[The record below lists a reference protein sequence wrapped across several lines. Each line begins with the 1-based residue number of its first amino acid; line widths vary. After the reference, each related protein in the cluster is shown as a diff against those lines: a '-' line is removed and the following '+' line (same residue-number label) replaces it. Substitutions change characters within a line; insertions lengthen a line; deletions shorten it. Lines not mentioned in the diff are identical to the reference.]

1 MSLGYKFKVST
12 GCRPRGQD
20 QPYPGAALY
29 SGVRMGEM
37 IILPAGRR
45 RPLETG
51 KTILSHLQQAGA
63 PVTAHCGGRGEC
75 RACAIRIDR
84 QDLLSPKTE
93 IEESVLGDPL
103 MRLACQATVV
113 STDGT
118 LRVELPRYPRYSIV
132 ERGLRPA
139 VPLSPLVS
147 LGGREGSLSVTRGDR
162 VLGPYEGEIYGV
174 ALDIGTT
181 TLALRWL
188 ELDNRQS
195 PDRYSASVLNP
206 QIRFGDNVI
215 DRIRYAMETPDGGRH
230 LQAAVIGAV
239 NNLLS
244 CGAVRP
250 DHIYE
255 MTVAGNSVMRDLFL
269 GQPVEGLGKFP
280 FEPVSTGAV
289 DTGASELGIAIN
301 PAGNIYAL
309 PLIGHFVGADTL
321 AMILATGMHAREEVT
336 MAIDIGTNT
345 EIAVGNREGIMVT
358 SCASGPAFEGSGI
371 ACGTGSVEG
380 AIQRLSIGSGGQV
393 SYETIG
399 NGQPVG
405 ICGSGLID
413 TLAELL
419 EHGIIDRTG
428 KFKGGH
434 DRFSLSDGKR
444 GVYLDGSDLDNLKL
458 AKAAVAAGARV
469 LLERAGI
476 GAGGLSRL
484 FLAGAFGT
492 YIDVTNAKRIG
503 MLPGIPPEKV
513 EKVGNASI
521 EGAALTL
528 LSRECRQ
535 RAEELAGEITHVSL
549 DQDPAFQ
556 DLFIEELSFP
566 E

>member
-1 MSLGYKFKVST
+1 
-12 GCRPRGQD
+12 
-20 QPYPGAALY
+20 
-29 SGVRMGEM
+29 MGEM

-75 RACAIRIDR
+75 RSCGIRIDR

-93 IEESVLGDPL
+93 VEESLLGDPL
-103 MRLACQATVV
+103 MRLACQAEVV

-118 LRVELPRYPRYSIV
+118 LRVELPRYPKYSIV
-132 ERGLRPA
+132 ERGLRSA
-139 VPLSPLVS
+139 VRPSPLVS
-147 LGGREGSLSVTRGDR
+147 LGGEEGSFSVTRGGR
-162 VLGPYEGEIYGV
+162 ALGPYEGEIYGV

-188 ELDNRQS
+188 DLEDSQN

-215 DRIRYAMETPDGGRH
+215 DRIRYAVGTSDGARD
-230 LQAAVIGAV
+230 LQSGVIGAV

-269 GQPVEGLGKFP
+269 GKPVEGLGAFP
-280 FEPVSTGAV
+280 FEPVSPGAV
-289 DTGASELGIAIN
+289 ETGASELGIAIN

-345 EIAVGNREGIMVT
+345 EIAIGNREGIMVT

-380 AIQRLSIGSGGQV
+380 AIQRVEIGTGGRV
-393 SYETIG
+393 SCETIG
-399 NGQPVG
+399 AGPPVG
-405 ICGSGLID
+405 LCGSGLID
-413 TLAELL
+413 ALAELL
-419 EHGIIDRTG
+419 EHGIIDWTG
-428 KFKGGH
+428 KFTGGRE
-434 DRFSLSDGKR
+434 RFSLSEGER
-444 GVYLDGSDLDNLKL
+444 GVYLDGGDLDNLKL
-458 AKAAVAAGARV
+458 AKAAVAAGAAV
-469 LLERAGI
+469 LLERSGIAAGS
-476 GAGGLSRL
+476 LSRL

-503 MLPGIPPEKV
+503 MLPGIPPERV
-513 EKVGNASI
+513 VKVGNASI
-521 EGAALTL
+521 EGAALAL
-528 LSRECRQ
+528 LSRDCRK
-535 RAEELAGEITHVSL
+535 RGEELAGEITHVSL
-549 DQDPAFQ
+549 EQDPVFQ
-556 DLFIEELSFP
+556 DRFVEELCFR
-566 E
+566 EYEMKE

>member
-1 MSLGYKFKVST
+1 
-12 GCRPRGQD
+12 
-20 QPYPGAALY
+20 
-29 SGVRMGEM
+29 MGEM
-37 IILPAGRR
+37 IILPDGRR
-45 RPLETG
+45 IPLETG
-51 KTILSHLQQAGA
+51 RTILHHLMQTGS
-63 PVTAHCGGRGEC
+63 PLTAHCGGRGEC

-84 QDLLSPKTE
+84 PDLLSPKTGA
-93 IEESVLGDPL
+93 EESLLGDPL
-103 MRLACQATVV
+103 LRLACQATI
-113 STDGT
+113 TRADGI
-118 LRVELPRYPRYSIV
+118 LRVELPLYPRYSIV
-132 ERGLRPA
+132 EKGVRPA
-139 VPLSPLVS
+139 VPISPLVKRAGKEGPFRVS
-147 LGGREGSLSVTRGDR
+147 WGGR
-162 VLGPYEGEIYGV
+162 VLGPYEGEIFGV

-181 TLALRWL
+181 TLAMRWL
-188 ELDNRQS
+188 DLEDGQN
-195 PDRYSASVLNP
+195 PDRFSASVLNP

-215 DRIRYAMETPDGGRH
+215 DRIRYAMKTRRGAQH
-230 LQAAVIGAV
+230 LQNAVIGAV

-269 GQPVEGLGKFP
+269 GRQVEGLGAFP

-301 PAGNIYAL
+301 PAGNIHAL

-321 AMILATGMHAREEVT
+321 AMILATEMHARKEVT

-345 EIAVGNREGIMVT
+345 EIAIGNRDGIMVA

-371 ACGTGSVEG
+371 GCGTGSVEG
-380 AIQRLSIGSGGQV
+380 AIQRLAIEPGGRIA
-393 SYETIG
+393 YETIG
-399 NGQPVG
+399 DVPPIG

-413 TLAELL
+413 VLAELL
-419 EHGIIDRTG
+419 EHGIVDWTG
-428 KFKGGH
+428 KFTGGIG
-434 DRFSLSDGKR
+434 RFSVVEGER

-476 GAGGLSRL
+476 EAGELSRL

-492 YIDVTNAKRIG
+492 YIDVVNAGRIG
-503 MLPGIPPEKV
+503 MLPGIPPERV

-528 LSRECRQ
+528 LSRECRR
-535 RAEELAGEITHVSL
+535 RAGELAGEISHVSL
-549 DQDPAFQ
+549 EQDPGFQ
-556 DLFIEELSFP
+556 DLFVEELCFTEYRKNGHP
-566 E
+566 AAE

>member
-1 MSLGYKFKVST
+1 
-12 GCRPRGQD
+12 
-20 QPYPGAALY
+20 
-29 SGVRMGEM
+29 M

-45 RPLETG
+45 RTLVEG
-51 KTILSHLQQAGA
+51 KTVLSHLQQAGA

-84 QDLLSPKTE
+84 QDLLSPRTE
-93 IEESVLGDPL
+93 VEESLLGDPL

-113 STDGT
+113 KADGT

-132 ERGLRPA
+132 ERGVRPA
-139 VPLSPLVS
+139 VPLSPIAEMT
-147 LGGREGSLSVTRGDR
+147 GTEGSFKVSWGDR
-162 VLGPYEGEIYGV
+162 VLGPYDGEIFGV

-181 TLALRWL
+181 TLAMRWL
-188 ELDNRQS
+188 DLEDRQD
-195 PDRYSASVLNP
+195 PDRFSASVLNP

-215 DRIRYAMETPDGGRH
+215 DRIRYAMKIPGGARH
-230 LQAAVIGAV
+230 LQIAAIGAV

-269 GQPVEGLGKFP
+269 GRPVEGLGGFP
-280 FEPVSTGAV
+280 FEPVSSGSVNTRAT
-289 DTGASELGIAIN
+289 DLGIAIH

-321 AMILATGMHAREEVT
+321 AMILATGMHTRKEVT

-345 EIAVGNREGIMVT
+345 EIALGNHDGIMVT

-380 AIQRLSIGSGGQV
+380 AIQRVSIEPGDRV
-393 SYETIG
+393 SFETIG
-399 NGQPVG
+399 NGPPVG
-405 ICGSGLID
+405 MCGSGLID

-419 EHGIIDRTG
+419 EHGIIDWTG
-428 KFKGGH
+428 KFRRGQE
-434 DRFSLSDGKR
+434 RFSLAEGER
-444 GVYLDGSDLDNLKL
+444 GVYLEGSDLDNLKL
-458 AKAAVAAGARV
+458 AKAAVAAGAAV
-469 LLERAGI
+469 LLGHAGI
-476 GAGGLSRL
+476 GADSLSCL

-503 MLPGIPPEKV
+503 MLPGIPPERV
-513 EKVGNASI
+513 VKVGNASI
-521 EGAALTL
+521 EGAALAL
-528 LSRECRQ
+528 LSRECRKN
-535 RAEELAGEITHVSL
+535 AEDLAGEITQVSL
-549 DQDPAFQ
+549 EQEPEYQDRFV
-556 DLFIEELSFP
+556 
-566 E
+566 

>member
-1 MSLGYKFKVST
+1 
-12 GCRPRGQD
+12 
-20 QPYPGAALY
+20 
-29 SGVRMGEM
+29 MGEM

-84 QDLLSPKTE
+84 QDLLSPKTGV
-93 IEESVLGDPL
+93 EESLLVDPL
-103 MRLACQATVV
+103 MRLACQATIVRV
-113 STDGT
+113 EGD

-132 ERGLRPA
+132 DKGVRPA
-139 VPLSPLVS
+139 VPLSPQVELEGKEGSFKVS
-147 LGGREGSLSVTRGDR
+147 WGGRA
-162 VLGPYEGEIYGV
+162 LGPYDGEIFGV

-181 TLALRWL
+181 TLAMRWL
-188 ELDNRQS
+188 DLEDGKN
-195 PDRYSASVLNP
+195 PDRFSASVLNP

-215 DRIRYAMETPDGGRH
+215 DRIQHAMKTPDGARH
-230 LQAAVIGAV
+230 LQTAVIGAV

-269 GQPVEGLGKFP
+269 GRPVEGLGGFP

-289 DTGASELGIAIN
+289 DTVASDLGIAIH
-301 PAGNIYAL
+301 PQGNIYAL

-321 AMILATGMHAREEVT
+321 AMILATGMHTREEVT

-345 EIAVGNREGIMVT
+345 EIAVGNRDGILVT

-371 ACGTGSVEG
+371 GCGTGSVEG
-380 AIQRLSIGSGGQV
+380 AIQRLAIESGGRIT
-393 SYETIG
+393 YETIG
-399 NGQPVG
+399 DGPPVG

-428 KFKGGH
+428 KFTGGVG
-434 DRFSLSDGKR
+434 RFSLAEGEKE
-444 GVYLDGSDLDNLKL
+444 VYLDGSDLDNLKL
-458 AKAAVAAGARV
+458 AKAAVGAGAAV
-469 LLERAGI
+469 LLEHAGI
-476 GAGGLSRL
+476 GAGSLARL
-484 FLAGAFGT
+484 YLAGAFGT
-492 YIDVTNAKRIG
+492 YIDVKNAKRIG
-503 MLPGIPPEKV
+503 MLPGIPPERV
-513 EKVGNASI
+513 VKVGNASI
-521 EGAALTL
+521 EGAALAL
-528 LSRECRQ
+528 LSRDCRK
-535 RAEELAGEITHVSL
+535 RGEELAGEITHVSL
-549 DQDPAFQ
+549 EQDPAFQ
-556 DLFIEELSFP
+556 DRFVEELCFSDSGANR
-566 E
+566 

>member
-1 MSLGYKFKVST
+1 
-12 GCRPRGQD
+12 
-20 QPYPGAALY
+20 
-29 SGVRMGEM
+29 MGEM
-37 IILPAGRR
+37 IILPGGRR
-45 RPLETG
+45 RPLEVG
-51 KTILSHLQQAGA
+51 KTILSHLQQTGA
-63 PVTAHCGGRGEC
+63 SVTAHCGGRGEC
-75 RACAIRIDR
+75 RACAIHIDR
-84 QDLLSPKTE
+84 PDLLSQKTGV
-93 IEESVLGDPL
+93 EESVLGDPL

-113 STDGT
+113 SVDGI
-118 LRVELPRYPRYSIV
+118 LRVELPQYPGYSIV
-132 ERGLRPA
+132 ERGLRPV
-139 VPLSPLVS
+139 VPLSPLVE
-147 LGGREGSLSVTRGDR
+147 LAGKEGSFKVAWGGR
-162 VLGPYEGEIYGV
+162 VLGPYEGEIFGV

-181 TLALRWL
+181 TLAMRWL
-188 ELDNRQS
+188 DLEDRQN
-195 PDRYSASVLNP
+195 PDRFSASVLNP

-215 DRIRYAMETPDGGRH
+215 DRIRYAMRVPGGARH
-230 LQAAVIGAV
+230 LQNAVIGAV

-269 GQPVEGLGKFP
+269 GRPVEGLGAFP
-280 FEPVSTGAV
+280 FEPVSMGAV

-301 PAGNIYAL
+301 PGGNVYAL

-321 AMILATGMHAREEVT
+321 AMILATEMHTREEVT

-380 AIQRLSIGSGGQV
+380 AIQRLVIESDGRV
-393 SYETIG
+393 AFETIG
-399 NGQPVG
+399 NGAPVG

-419 EHGIIDRTG
+419 EHGIIDWTG
-428 KFKGGH
+428 KFRGGH
-434 DRFSLSDGKR
+434 ERFSLAAGKR

-458 AKAAVAAGARV
+458 AKAAVAAGAAV

-476 GAGGLSRL
+476 EAGELSRL

-492 YIDVTNAKRIG
+492 YIDVANARRIG
-503 MLPGIPPEKV
+503 MLPGIPPERV

-521 EGAALTL
+521 EGAALAL
-528 LSRECRQ
+528 LSRECRE
-535 RAEELAGEITHVSL
+535 RGEELAGKISHVSL
-549 DQDPAFQ
+549 ERDPAFQ
-556 DLFIEELSFP
+556 DRFVEELCFP
-566 E
+566 KYRKNERSAAG

>member
-1 MSLGYKFKVST
+1 
-12 GCRPRGQD
+12 
-20 QPYPGAALY
+20 
-29 SGVRMGEM
+29 
-37 IILPAGRR
+37 
-45 RPLETG
+45 
-51 KTILSHLQQAGA
+51 
-63 PVTAHCGGRGEC
+63 GRGEC

-93 IEESVLGDPL
+93 VEVSLLGDPL

-113 STDGT
+113 KADGT

-139 VPLSPLVS
+139 VPLSPLVDLTGKGRS
-147 LGGREGSLSVTRGDR
+147 LEVSWGGRA
-162 VLGPYEGEIYGV
+162 LGPYDGEIFGV

-181 TLALRWL
+181 TLAMRWL
-188 ELDNRQS
+188 DLEDRQN
-195 PDRYSASVLNP
+195 PDRFSASVLNP

-215 DRIRYAMETPDGGRH
+215 DRIRYAMKTPGGARH
-230 LQAAVIGAV
+230 LQNAVIGAV
-239 NNLLS
+239 NTLLS

-269 GQPVEGLGKFP
+269 GRPVEGLGGFP

-289 DTGASELGIAIN
+289 NSWASDGGIAIH
-301 PAGNIYAL
+301 PQGNIYAL

-321 AMILATGMHAREEVT
+321 AMILATGMHRREEVT

-345 EIAVGNREGIMVT
+345 EIAIGNRDGIMVT

-380 AIQRLSIGSGGQV
+380 AIQRLAIEAGGRV
-393 SYETIG
+393 AYETIG
-399 NGQPVG
+399 DGPPVG

-419 EHGIIDRTG
+419 EHGIIDWTG
-428 KFKGGH
+428 KFTGGIGQ
-434 DRFSLSDGKR
+434 FSLAEGEK

-458 AKAAVAAGARV
+458 AKAAVAAGAAI
-469 LLERAGI
+469 LLEHAGI
-476 GAGGLSRL
+476 GAGSLSRL

-492 YIDVTNAKRIG
+492 HIDVTNAKRIG
-503 MLPGIPPEKV
+503 MLPGIPPARV
-513 EKVGNASI
+513 VKVGNASI
-521 EGAALTL
+521 EGAALAL
-528 LSRECRQ
+528 LSRDCR
-535 RAEELAGEITHVSL
+535 RRGEELAGEITHVSL
-549 DQDPAFQ
+549 EQDPAFQ
-556 DLFIEELSFP
+556 DRFVEELCFR
-566 E
+566 EYEGRR